1 MRKKHT
7 RKIQNDKL
15 EKIQDFIIDSSIYK
29 NMKSIWKFKHCKKM
43 ENIHSAQ
50 LINGGKWQRESIFL
64 NAIPITLTI
73 KINSKCIIQ
82 QINSKPSYKELQ

>member
-1 MRKKHT
+1 
-7 RKIQNDKL
+7 
-15 EKIQDFIIDSSIYK
+15 
-29 NMKSIWKFKHCKKM
+29 M